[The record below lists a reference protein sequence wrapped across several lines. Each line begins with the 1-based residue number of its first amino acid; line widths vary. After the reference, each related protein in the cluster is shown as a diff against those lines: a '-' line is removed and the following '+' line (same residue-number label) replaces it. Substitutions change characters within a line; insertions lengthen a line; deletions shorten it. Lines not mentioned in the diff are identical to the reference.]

1 MNLLCSIG
9 LHKWNAKDCRC
20 ARGCGAQNPL
30 NDVHDWSANCEL
42 CGVCDKTRINA
53 HEWNHGCRCELCGEV
68 RDEMHRWDG
77 CKCTVCSKTRDWG
90 HKWNGCTCSACSETR
105 DQAHRWDGCTC
116 SLCFKTRDEAHS
128 WDGCRCSICAKTRDE
143 AHNWNGCVCSMCRKK
158 RSKGRTYIVGE
169 RGWDGCTGHDWSR
182 GYKWCT
188 KCGESGYNVC
198 EEAVDRSRLQD
209 PSQFVDLEDDAS
221 LRANPRTYLEIIESF
236 LKLGMDPRQSYWTD
250 GYLNTSGLYS
260 AAGKGEGPNEARP
273 LFKAVA
279 YDCIEAL
286 ILMDTHGVSLR
297 APFVGKSLLRHAED
311 YGSKKIVA
319 YLRRR

>member
-1 MNLLCSIG
+1 
-9 LHKWNAKDCRC
+9 
-20 ARGCGAQNPL
+20 
-30 NDVHDWSANCEL
+30 
-42 CGVCDKTRINA
+42 VCDKTRINA

-182 GYKWCT
+182 HPRRFV
-188 KCGESGYNVC
+188 ESTFCREEPSSTRRGLWIQDKAIGQTDTLTRQVC
-198 EEAVDRSRLQD
+198 
-209 PSQFVDLEDDAS
+209 
-221 LRANPRTYLEIIESF
+221 I
-236 LKLGMDPRQSYWTD
+236 
-250 GYLNTSGLYS
+250 
-260 AAGKGEGPNEARP
+260 
-273 LFKAVA
+273 
-279 YDCIEAL
+279 
-286 ILMDTHGVSLR
+286 
-297 APFVGKSLLRHAED
+297 
-311 YGSKKIVA
+311 
-319 YLRRR
+319 LRREKAKVQMRLGHSSRPSPTIALRP